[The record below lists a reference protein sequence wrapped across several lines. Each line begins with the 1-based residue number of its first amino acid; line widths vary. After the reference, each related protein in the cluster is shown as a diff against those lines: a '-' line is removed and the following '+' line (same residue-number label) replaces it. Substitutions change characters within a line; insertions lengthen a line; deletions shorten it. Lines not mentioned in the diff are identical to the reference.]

1 MGKNGNNKNYLAI
14 MVAAELVSYVVLFM
28 VLSYFRKRGT
38 LYGVFWSL
46 EPGIF
51 GLNRYYWF

>member
-28 VLSYFRKRGT
+28 VLS
-38 LYGVFWSL
+38 
-46 EPGIF
+46 
-51 GLNRYYWF
+51 